1 MNLTVTFQTPGCA
14 DGTFIIK
21 AKGGLAATLYW
32 ADETAPIEGW
42 SPLASIPLTPSGQGI
57 FHLTGKRS
65 IPPEATHVL
74 ARAIMPDLCRRE
86 EFLAPIPTP
95 YRSSFLKKKTSLCV
109 ISDLHLTNRPGKIH
123 QALFR
128 ASHADLLLLIGDLVN
143 DGLPEQFEMLSH
155 CIQETLPGT
164 PVLPVA
170 GNHDYPISPVP
181 RIPEGLSGYP
191 SFQDHLMQRAKEYG
205 LNWNQDPSGAYAVY
219 TGPLTIIGL
228 SAATHW
234 RKLTFQKE
242 RQLTFLEQQL
252 SDRTKNELGIIMC
265 HVPLLAHNP
274 QRKPKTAHPYLAKDK
289 TLQKILD
296 AQEKF
301 IYLSG
306 HTHLSPNIPAGCAEH
321 ESAGSRI
328 YINTGS
334 VRPTDLK
341 TNEPLIPSDWKDG
354 TILDLNI
361 TEETIEIITKSI
373 QTGTKYPR
381 AYYRFPLPQ

>member
-1 MNLTVTFQTPGCA
+1 M
-14 DGTFIIK
+14 
-21 AKGGLAATLYW
+21 
-32 ADETAPIEGW
+32 
-42 SPLASIPLTPSGQGI
+42 
-57 FHLTGKRS
+57 
-65 IPPEATHVL
+65 PERRH
-74 ARAIMPDLCRRE
+74 DLSE
-86 EFLAPIPTP
+86 
-95 YRSSFLKKKTSLCV
+95 
-109 ISDLHLTNRPGKIH
+109 
-123 QALFR
+123 
-128 ASHADLLLLIGDLVN
+128 
-143 DGLPEQFEMLSH
+143 
-155 CIQETLPGT
+155 
-164 PVLPVA
+164 
-170 GNHDYPISPVP
+170 P

-306 HTHLSPNIPAGCAEH
+306 HTHLSPNIPDLFSVLFFIFLKKAFFQPFEFFLICH
-321 ESAGSRI
+321 GSL
-328 YINTGS
+328 S
-334 VRPTDLK
+334 L
-341 TNEPLIPSDWKDG
+341 
-354 TILDLNI
+354 
-361 TEETIEIITKSI
+361 
-373 QTGTKYPR
+373 
-381 AYYRFPLPQ
+381 FPFN